1 MKRSLML
8 IGTLMVSFSLLAQTS
23 AEKTAV
29 MKPIDQL
36 FMGMK
41 LGDSSLVHA
50 AFANTVSMATI
61 GTNKEGAPFIK
72 YESTLDGFLKAVGT
86 PHREAWH
93 EVIWDTHIQIDGNMA
108 HAWAPYAMYIG
119 KKFSHCGVDA
129 FQLFKDGDGAWKI
142 FHLSDTRQKEGCHVP
157 PKIEEQFK

>member
-1 MKRSLML
+1 MRKSLML
-8 IGTLMVSFSLLAQTS
+8 IGTLMLSVSLLAQTS
-23 AEKTAV
+23 DEKAAV

-50 AFANTVSMATI
+50 AFAKTVSMATI
-61 GTNKEGAPFIK
+61 GTNKEGAPFIRH
-72 YESTLDGFLKAVGT
+72 ESTLEGFLKAVGT
-86 PHREAWH
+86 PHSEAWN
-93 EVIWDTHIQIDGNMA
+93 EVIWDTQIQIDGNMA
-108 HAWAPYAMYIG
+108 QAWAPYAMYIG

-129 FQLFKDGDGAWKI
+129 FQLYKDVDGVWKI

-157 PKIEEQFK
+157 PKIQEQFR